1 MQEST
6 EITVEVKDL
15 IDSIRHLDA
24 EALKAADVAKNDMEA
39 AVVSAQRTGQQLE
52 ALKAKAGRRYESLI
66 LDNFG
71 ESFVVR
77 SKAYRKSVKRDARQ
91 VMMSLGIVPD
101 KEGGER
107 DAVLLKPDP
116 IFSWIN
122 KITGKLRSMKT
133 LPIAER
139 GALRGLIAE
148 LDRLMK

>member
-1 MQEST
+1 MQNST

-24 EALKAADVAKNDMEA
+24 EALKAADTARGDVEA
-39 AVVSAQRTGQQLE
+39 AVISAQRTGQQLD

-71 ESFVVR
+71 EAFVMR
-77 SKAYRKSVKRDARQ
+77 SKAYRKSVKRDTRQ

-101 KEGGER
+101 KDAGER
-107 DAVLLKPDP
+107 EPVLLKPDP

-122 KITGKLRSMKT
+122 KLTGKLRSMKT

-148 LDRLMK
+148 LERLTK